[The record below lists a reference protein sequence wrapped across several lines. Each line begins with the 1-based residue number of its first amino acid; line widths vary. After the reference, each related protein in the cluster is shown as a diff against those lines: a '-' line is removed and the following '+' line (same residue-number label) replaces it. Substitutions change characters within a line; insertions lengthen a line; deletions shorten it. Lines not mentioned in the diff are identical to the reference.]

1 MSQKNVPAFFTSPE
15 FDQFMR
21 KSFAAHRANEAEAPE
36 IHLYKKHVELESSLN
51 TKTLLYLDTN
61 HWIHLRDVV
70 LKKSQER
77 LGYREILE
85 LLKILREQQRIC
97 CPISFAL
104 FLELM
109 KQSDPNTR
117 LPKVGQELWD
127 LFPQFVAHALYR
139 EQPEEIFLRQLFVAR
154 NRRRK
159 GIGREAFEILR
170 TKIWPK
176 NKRLTVDVLI
186 QNTAAIA
193 FWRSVGYKDY
203 CLALEILP

>member
-1 MSQKNVPAFFTSPE
+1 LDDCALLAELNLQLLHDENHRNKKMSLP
-15 FDQFMR
+15 
-21 KSFAAHRANEAEAPE
+21 
-36 IHLYKKHVELESSLN
+36 ELE
-51 TKTLLYLDTN
+51 
-61 HWIHLRDVV
+61 
-70 LKKSQER
+70 
-77 LGYREILE
+77 
-85 LLKILREQQRIC
+85 QRMRGWLASEYAAVI
-97 CPISFAL
+97 F
-104 FLELM
+104 E
-109 KQSDPNTR
+109 KEGE
-117 LPKVGQELWD
+117 V
-127 LFPQFVAHALYR
+127 VAHALYR
-139 EQPEEIFLRQLFVAR
+139 EQTEEIYLRQLFVAR